1 MVMIQCRG
9 TFIKNVIEKMG
20 YKSYLEIGL
29 SKNPKAPYRL
39 IEIENKSSIDMNPD
53 TSPDFCM
60 SSDDFFHKLNNG
72 ETDFRSD
79 YKWDVIFIDG
89 NHLAFQVYE
98 DLCNAVEHLADDGVI
113 FLHDSLPWSYDM
125 TIEWHVGNRMAT
137 CQDAW
142 KVIEYCLKN
151 RKDLD
156 VCTLQEN
163 GGGLGVVKKRRT
175 PRQNML
181 DENYNRFYQYCV
193 YEKDKFNKMNC
204 ISNDLLLSWILEPEV
219 GYSF

>member
-1 MVMIQCRG
+1 MIQCRG

-60 SSDDFFHKLNNG
+60 SSDAFFYKLNNG
-72 ETDFRSD
+72 ETHFKSD

-98 DLCNAVEHLADDGVI
+98 DLCNAVEHLNDDGVI

-125 TIEWHVGNRMAT
+125 TIEWQVGNRKAT

-142 KVIEYCLKN
+142 KVIEYCLKS
-151 RKDLD
+151 REDLD
-156 VCTLQEN
+156 ICTLQEN
-163 GGGLGVVKKRRT
+163 GGGLGVIKKRHT

-181 DENYNRFYQYCV
+181 DQSYNKFYQYCV

-204 ISNDLLLSWILEPEV
+204 ISNDSLLSWIREPEV
-219 GYSF
+219 EYNF

>member
-29 SKNPKAPYRL
+29 SDNPKAPYRM
-39 IEIENKSSIDMNPD
+39 IEIENKTSIDMNPN
-53 TSPDFCM
+53 TKPDFCI
-60 SSDDFFHKLNNG
+60 SSDQFFVSLNDGKTCFDSN
-72 ETDFRSD
+72 

-98 DLCNAVEHLADDGVI
+98 DLCNSIEHLDDDGVI

-151 RKDLD
+151 REDLD
-156 VCTLQEN
+156 ICTLEEN
-163 GGGLGVVKKRRT
+163 GGGLGVVKKRKT
-175 PRQNML
+175 PRQDML
-181 DENYNRFYQYCV
+181 DKNYNRFYQYCV
-193 YEKDKFNKMNC
+193 YETDTNNKMNC
-204 ISNDLLLSWILEPEV
+204 IPNDSLLSWIREPNV
-219 GYSF
+219 KYNF